1 MVSRYSTEDL
11 ARFLQRIDDELRQPS
26 RIVLIGGGA
35 VGLAYHG
42 KHATMDLDL
51 WEAGREFWEAVKRVA
66 ERDGPTVPVHKAG
79 IAEAPYEFESRLR
92 RLEFNLKRLE
102 VLVPE
107 AHDLV
112 LMKTA
117 RAESHDLDAIE
128 DIHREVGLSLEILVE
143 RFHETKEQVTG
154 RHESFVIKF
163 QSMVARL
170 FGEDIAEAIEA
181 QLTDASDG
189 SDSS

>member
-1 MVSRYSTEDL
+1 MVSRYSSGDL
-11 ARFLQRIDDELRQPS
+11 SRFLQRIDVELQRPC

-42 KHATMDLDL
+42 THATMDLDL
-51 WEAGREFWEAVKRVA
+51 WEADHEFWVAVERVA
-66 ERDGPTVPVHKAG
+66 RRQGPSVPVHRAA
-79 IAEAPYEFESRLR
+79 IAETPYEFESRLR
-92 RLEFNLKRLE
+92 SLELNLSKLE

-128 DIHREVGLSLEILVE
+128 DIHRELGLSLEVLIA
-143 RFHETKEQVTG
+143 RFHETKGQVTG
-154 RHESFVIKF
+154 RQESFIIKF
-163 QSMVARL
+163 QAMVGRL
-170 FGEDIAEAIEA
+170 FGEETAAAIEGR
-181 QLTDASDG
+181 L
-189 SDSS
+189 SSSGNL

>member
-1 MVSRYSTEDL
+1 MVSRYPSVDL
-11 ARFLQRIDDELRQPS
+11 SRFLQRIDRELQQAS

-51 WEAGREFWEAVKRVA
+51 WEASQEFWTAVERVS
-66 ERDGPTVPVHKAG
+66 EQGGPRIPVHKAA
-79 IAEAPYEFESRLR
+79 IAEVPYEFESRLR
-92 RLEFNLKRLE
+92 RLELKLRRLE

-107 AHDLV
+107 PHDPV

-117 RAESHDLDAIE
+117 RGESHDLDAIE
-128 DIHREVGLSLEILVE
+128 DIHRQVGLSLEVLVD
-143 RFHETKEQVTG
+143 RFHETKGQVTG

-170 FGEDIAEAIEA
+170 FGEETAAAIEG
-181 QLTDASDG
+181 QL
-189 SDSS
+189 SSSSAPF